1 MKFLKFFLIVTVLL
15 PISSYSQNI
24 PTVLSLDECI
34 QIALKNNPQLKI
46 SRNQLGIAE
55 QEQKKSY
62 SNILPSVDVA
72 ARYSRFY
79 QAPTIYAGGTQ
90 LPEDQ
95 KIPSSDGNNYST
107 SLDIFQNIFDGGYWW
122 NNISKTKRDRA
133 AQEYSFFVEKQRTIV
148 SVQQAYITLV
158 KDLKLLD
165 VNRQA
170 VQRSEEQ
177 LQRTQTQYELGAVA
191 KVDVFQ
197 ARTNLGNDKIALLT
211 QENAVLSSR
220 QNLNMVMGR
229 DPQETIEIKTDIEV
243 TFDVPSLDSL
253 FQVAL
258 QNNPSLKQ
266 YEESYQSARLGTK
279 LASSNYWPRLG
290 AFFSYSRRTPEF
302 ETALFK
308 NFDENYSWFAG
319 INISWNIFRGF
330 SDYRNR
336 QQAKLNEKIALE
348 TSVDNRR
355 TVMSQVKGLS
365 DNLESYIEII
375 KINEQNLESS
385 REQYRLAE
393 ERYRVGS
400 GTQLEVREAQVN
412 LTRAEEILVGA
423 ENNAIITYAQLLEAI
438 GALVDAY

>member
-279 LASSNYWPRLG
+279 LATSNYWPRLG

>member
-1 MKFLKFFLIVTVLL
+1 MKFLNFFLIVSL
-15 PISSYSQNI
+15 I
-24 PTVLSLDECI
+24 LSLSAFSQSKPEMLNLDDCV

-46 SRNQLGIAE
+46 SRNQLEIAE
-55 QEQKKSY
+55 QEQKISY

-79 QAPTIYAGGTQ
+79 QAPGIYAGGTQ
-90 LPEDQ
+90 LPEE
-95 KIPSSDGNNYST
+95 IPSSEGNNYST

-133 AQEYSFFVEKQRTIV
+133 AQEYAFYAEKQRTIV

-165 VNRQA
+165 VNQQA

-177 LQRTQTQYELGAVA
+177 LQKTQTQYELGAVA

-211 QENAVLSSR
+211 QENAVLRSR
-220 QNLNMVMGR
+220 QNLNMVIGR
-229 DPQETIEIKTDIEV
+229 DPQEIIEIKTDIKIN
-243 TFDVPSLDSL
+243 FDIPSLDSL

-266 YEESYQSARLGTK
+266 YEESYRSAKLGTK
-279 LASSNYWPRLG
+279 LATSNYWPQLG
-290 AFFSYSRRTPEF
+290 AYFSYSRRTPEF

-308 NFDENYSWFAG
+308 NFDKNYSWFAG

-336 QQAKLNEKIALE
+336 QKAKLNEKIALE

-365 DNLESYIEII
+365 DNLESYIKII
-375 KINEQNLESS
+375 KINEENLESS
-385 REQYRLAE
+385 GEQYRLAE